1 MWSNDEVKAV
11 VKRND
16 CWELEMKMQKKD
28 VCKLTRKEDKSRG
41 EWRKGENRSLML

>member
-28 VCKLTRKEDKSRG
+28 VCKLTRKINQEVNGGKVKIG
-41 EWRKGENRSLML
+41 V